1 MTLSTL
7 RVRRTRWAALA
18 VAGALALTACSSS
31 GDGDGNGDADG
42 NGGDGGSTASETAG
56 GGGGGAE
63 EPATTSITDL
73 VVDVTAEPDSLDP
86 FYRNTA
92 ETQRFYRLA
101 YSSILK
107 WNEDGSLSPDLAADL
122 PEVSE
127 DGLTYTITLK
137 EGITF
142 HDGSPLTADD
152 VVFTFTEAKDPEN
165 GAVWLSALNYMES
178 VTAVDETTVEL
189 KLSEPYG
196 YMESRLAMIPI
207 LPDETEYA
215 PNDTYATTENGSG
228 PYKLGALNRGD
239 SIVMEKYDGYHG
251 DEPPF
256 DTITFKVV
264 PEDAARIARLIS
276 GDSHIL
282 PNIPTE
288 QVDLIKDRGANAQIV
303 EGNVT
308 RLFLYPSM
316 NADRP
321 TSNTDFRL
329 AIAYAVD
336 RQRIVD
342 QVYAGAGRPNST
354 YLTYGTLYHD
364 EELGKYF
371 GATPNVEKAKEHLE
385 KSGVNLDRPFSI
397 IAVNKPSVVSAMTIL
412 QANLA
417 EIGIE
422 ATVEAQEVAGFY
434 PALVSGDYDVIAFD
448 SPVSTSAGFAP
459 DYVFGGLYSKAANNF
474 AKFNDPEMDRLL
486 EAALTAPKDEQE
498 AAWKAV
504 SQRDVET
511 QGNIQLVAAQQSEA
525 WSSELV
531 GYQPSSLLWLNN
543 ILNVE

>member
-7 RVRRTRWAALA
+7 RPRRTRWAALTA
-18 VAGALALTACSSS
+18 AGALALTACSSS
-31 GDGDGNGDADG
+31 GETGDGDDGDNATG
-42 NGGDGGSTASETAG
+42 TAG
-56 GGGGGAE
+56 GGDDG
-63 EPATTSITDL
+63 PATTSITDL
-73 VVDVTAEPDSLDP
+73 VVDVGAEPDSLDP

-92 ETQRFYRLA
+92 EAQRFYRLA
-101 YSSILK
+101 YSSILR
-107 WNEDGSLSPDLAADL
+107 WNEDGSLTPDLAADM

-127 DGLTYTITLK
+127 DGLTWTITLR

-152 VVFTFTEAKDPEN
+152 VVFTFEEAVDPEN
-165 GAVWLSALNYMES
+165 GAVWLSALTYMDS
-178 VTAVDETTVEL
+178 VEAVDETTVEL
-189 KLSEPYG
+189 TLSEPYA
-196 YMESRLAMIPI
+196 YMDSRLAMIPI
-207 LPDETEYA
+207 ISDESEYA
-215 PNDTYATTENGSG
+215 PNETYATTENGSG
-228 PYKLGALNRGD
+228 PYTLAALNRGD
-239 SIVMEKYDGYHG
+239 SIEMERYPDYFG

-256 DTITFKVV
+256 ETITFQVV
-264 PEDAARIARLIS
+264 PEDAARIARLLS
-276 GDSHIL
+276 GDSHIA

-288 QVDLIKDRGANAQIV
+288 QVELVKDRGANAQVV
-303 EGNVT
+303 ENNVT

-316 NADRP
+316 NEDRP

-329 AIAYAVD
+329 AIAWAAD

-364 EELGKYF
+364 EELGMYF
-371 GATPNVEKAKEHLE
+371 GSTPNVEKAKEHLE
-385 KSGVNLDRPFSI
+385 ASGVELDRPLSI

-422 ATVEAQEVAGFY
+422 ATVDAQEVAGFY

-448 SPVSTSAGFAP
+448 SPASTSAGFAP

-474 AKFNDPEMDRLL
+474 AKFNDPEMDELL
-486 EAALTAPKDEQE
+486 DAALTAPKDEQ
-498 AAWKAV
+498 ADAWLAV

-511 QGNIQLVAAQQSEA
+511 QGNIQLVAAQTSEA
-525 WSSELV
+525 WSKELV
-531 GYQPSSLLWLNN
+531 GYQPSALLWLNTV
-543 ILNVE
+543 LDVE